1 MSEQHEGPGP
11 VRATSG
17 GAIPVDVVYGPEHRT
32 PDADARIG
40 APGRPPF
47 TRGITPDGY
56 RSAPWIMGQYGGFGT
71 AEETNQRFRELIA
84 AGQTGFS
91 VALDLPTQ
99 MGLDSDHALSLGEVG
114 KVGVAID
121 SLEDM
126 ERLFEGIDLGAVRQ
140 IRTTANAIG
149 HIWLALVVAVCRRRG
164 IDPGGI
170 RILIQNDVL
179 KEYFARGTYIHEP
192 AAGLSIV
199 ADVIEYCAEHLPAW
213 TPVTISGYHIR
224 EAGADPVEEVAFSF
238 ANGIAYCEAA
248 MARGLGVDRFGASLF
263 TFLSANMDLLE
274 EVAKFRAARRV
285 WDHIMAGRLGARE
298 DATRAL
304 RIFAFTAG
312 SRLTA
317 QRPMN
322 NIARTT
328 IEALSAVL
336 GGAQT
341 LHVSAYDEAL
351 GVPTAEAALTA
362 LHTQQIILHETS
374 LTAVADPLGGSWYVE
389 RLTDELEARMLA
401 TLEEIEAE
409 GGALACIESGWFHER
424 IEEGAYRQQ
433 RAIDDGTQRI
443 IGLDDADGDDD
454 LRVFRTDPEA
464 ERRQCAAVQGVRAR
478 RDAAAYEAAIA
489 GLIDAARAGRNI
501 VPATIDAVEAY
512 ATVGE
517 ITDALA
523 SVYGRYR
530 AGTAG

>member
-1 MSEQHEGPGP
+1 MTAESGQDWT
-11 VRATSG
+11 TSG
-17 GAIPVDVVYGPEHRT
+17 ARLDVEVVYGPEHQR
-32 PDADARIG
+32 AGLEERVG
-40 APGRPPF
+40 VPGSPPF

-56 RSAPWIMGQYGGFGT
+56 RTAPWIMGQYGGFGT
-71 AEETNQRFRELIA
+71 AEETNQRLRELIA

-99 MGLDSDHALSLGEVG
+99 MGLDSDHPLSLGEVG

-121 SLEDM
+121 SLADM
-126 ERLFEGIDLGAVRQ
+126 ERLLDGIDLAAVRQ

-149 HIWLALVVAVCRRRG
+149 HIWLAMVVAVCRRRG

-179 KEYFARGTYIHEP
+179 KEYFARGTYIHSP

-199 ADVIEYCAEHLPAW
+199 ADVIEYCAQHLPAW

-248 MARGLGVDRFGASLF
+248 MQRGLRVDQFGASLF

-285 WDHIMAGRLGARE
+285 WDHIMSERLGAE
-298 DATRAL
+298 DDQTRAL

-317 QRPMN
+317 QHPLN

-351 GVPTAEAALTA
+351 GVPTAAAALTA

-374 LTAVADPLGGSWYVE
+374 LTAVADPLGGSWYIE
-389 RLTDELEARMLA
+389 HLTDELEARMLA
-401 TLEEIEAE
+401 TLEDIDAA
-409 GGALACIESGWFHER
+409 GGALACIETGWFHER
-424 IEEGAYRQQ
+424 IEEGAYSQQ
-433 RAIDDGTQRI
+433 RDIDEGRQKV
-443 IGLDDADGDDD
+443 IGLDDAGSED
-454 LRVFRTDPEA
+454 LRAFRVDPLS
-464 ERRQCAAVQGVRAR
+464 ERRQCDSVAEVRAT
-478 RDAAAYEAAIA
+478 RDADAHADALRALAE
-489 GLIDAARAGRNI
+489 AARAEQNI
-501 VPATIDAVEAY
+501 VPATIAAVEAY

-517 ITDALA
+517 ITDTLA

-530 AGTAG
+530 AGSIA